1 MEGVIKE
8 KYINKGIEPISL
20 DSSETIINQMKKC
33 VCKIT
38 NKGTNG
44 TGFFLKIPC
53 ANELIK
59 VLITNN
65 HIISQD
71 DSDKESTF
79 IIKLNNEKEQKLIKI
94 NKKRKNFTDKKLDI
108 TFIELTEKEE
118 INNFL
123 ELDDDIIN
131 NLKLNKEQIN
141 IYNQNYIN
149 NGIYILNYLKGD
161 KIMNSIGIIFNIK
174 ENEIYHS
181 CNTDNGSSG
190 APILSLKT
198 NKVIGIHFGSSKNFQ
213 FNLGSLIIY
222 AIKEFNNTYY
232 KKSNSIMKIKNEIQF
247 IQNFPFTNIG
257 IHIELPKEDNDIFEW
272 RGFLIGPNDTPY
284 KGGIFN
290 FKILFPFDFPESSP
304 QVIFLNPIYHLNVN
318 HKNQKNEPLGRVCTS
333 IFNFWNGKM
342 TIREVLTKLYLMFYL
357 NNPDSPF
364 GIDRANEFM
373 NNRALFEK
381 KIKYFTEKY
390 ANPISASQKYDN
402 WDFTYNEHLD
412 DNNNINIIFELD
424 GINRHNFQA
433 HKKENAKNVVQRY
446 CNSLGLK
453 INSVKCFHNSKP
465 INLDKTIEE
474 NGIGN
479 NSLITIINSYKVFF
493 G

>member
-1 MEGVIKE
+1 
-8 KYINKGIEPISL
+8 
-20 DSSETIINQMKKC
+20 
-33 VCKIT
+33 
-38 NKGTNG
+38 
-44 TGFFLKIPC
+44 
-53 ANELIK
+53 
-59 VLITNN
+59 
-65 HIISQD
+65 
-71 DSDKESTF
+71 
-79 IIKLNNEKEQKLIKI
+79 
-94 NKKRKNFTDKKLDI
+94 
-108 TFIELTEKEE
+108 
-118 INNFL
+118 
-123 ELDDDIIN
+123 
-131 NLKLNKEQIN
+131 
-141 IYNQNYIN
+141 
-149 NGIYILNYLKGD
+149 
-161 KIMNSIGIIFNIK
+161 MNSIGLIFNIK

-190 APILSLKT
+190 SPILSLKT
-198 NKVIGIHFGSSKNFQ
+198 NKVIGVHFGSSKNFQ

-222 AIKEFNNTYY
+222 AIKEFNKTYY

-342 TIREVLTKLYLMFYL
+342 TIREILTKLYLMFYL
-357 NNPDSPF
+357 NNPDNSPF
-364 GIDRANEFM
+364 DIGKANEIK
-373 NNRALFEK
+373 NNRALLDK

-402 WDFTYNEHLD
+402 WDFIYNEYLD

-433 HKKENAKNVVQRY
+433 HKKEKAKNVVQRY

-453 INSVKCFHNSKP
+453 INSVKCFHNSKS

-479 NSLITIINSYKVFF
+479 NSLITIINSYNVLFC
-493 G
+493 